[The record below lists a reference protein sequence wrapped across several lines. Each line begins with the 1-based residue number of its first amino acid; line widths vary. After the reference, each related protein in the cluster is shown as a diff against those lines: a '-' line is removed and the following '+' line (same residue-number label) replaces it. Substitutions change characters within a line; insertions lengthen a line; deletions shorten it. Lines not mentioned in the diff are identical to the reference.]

1 MQSFPKVL
9 RIPPAAWAYNQIMG
23 IYLGTGMHAVHIME
37 KMRRVMLVICSAL
50 VAKIDADREM
60 EHKGMSK
67 QPLAEFTHSYFTKTA
82 GLAACADVL
91 TSQLFKACETQI
103 NLPRI
108 AVFAAQ
114 VGWGVHASRWGED
127 VPERY
132 MCVQVGLADKN
143 QPPQLD
149 VRDTE
154 FILLLLSKMNECQQE
169 QLRLQ
174 AAAQESKGAAG
185 KVRKIE
191 GRKEGLWCVMEC

>member
-37 KMRRVMLVICSAL
+37 RTRRVMLVICSAL

-60 EHKGMSK
+60 ERKGLSK

-103 NLPRI
+103 TLPRI

-114 VGWGVHASRWGED
+114 VR
-127 VPERY
+127 
-132 MCVQVGLADKN
+132 
-143 QPPQLD
+143 
-149 VRDTE
+149 
-154 FILLLLSKMNECQQE
+154 
-169 QLRLQ
+169 
-174 AAAQESKGAAG
+174 
-185 KVRKIE
+185 
-191 GRKEGLWCVMEC
+191 